1 MDFFTIVPTLFLITA
16 GGVIIFAL
24 WSKERTERRMN
35 DDSAPK
41 STLAADG
48 PDTR

>member
-1 MDFFTIVPTLFLITA
+1 MDFFFLLPTLFLMTV

-24 WSKERTERRMN
+24 WSKHRTEARMA